1 MLSAAHTSLRHC
13 LSSPSDSSPS
23 HMFFFC
29 SKKGDEVEPV
39 DTDQARG
46 GTDNSYSMKH
56 IGRITKPLYFTQ
68 RKHSE
73 IQGGTEGVIGED
85 HRLTGNLLP
94 PNDRAVE
101 KEQLHSACGNPCCSK
116 GTPSFLPS
124 QKPAFF
130 FFAPCKQEVISTHKN
145 RNTKTL
151 VEIGRYTT
159 TDMLEMSSRAEPQHS
174 EHLVRESDKSQAER
188 WSQGND
194 FMEERQPEETARSA
208 FWCSGRNECGNSSI
222 IMQPLSCSKGHW
234 AEELRNPLHA
244 YTYIILG
251 WITLDKVH
259 SYISSASFSPH
270 TYIPALP

>member
-46 GTDNSYSMKH
+46 GTDNCHSMKH

-73 IQGGTEGVIGED
+73 IQGGTKGVIGED

-101 KEQLHSACGNPCCSK
+101 KEQLHSACGNLCCPKRYSILS
-116 GTPSFLPS
+116 SFPKTS
-124 QKPAFF
+124 FF
-130 FFAPCKQEVISTHKN
+130 FFFLPPVSKKALAPIKIE
-145 RNTKTL
+145 TL
-151 VEIGRYTT
+151 RGWW
-159 TDMLEMSSRAEPQHS
+159 
-174 EHLVRESDKSQAER
+174 K
-188 WSQGND
+188 
-194 FMEERQPEETARSA
+194 
-208 FWCSGRNECGNSSI
+208 
-222 IMQPLSCSKGHW
+222 
-234 AEELRNPLHA
+234 
-244 YTYIILG
+244 LG
-251 WITLDKVH
+251 DI
-259 SYISSASFSPH
+259 
-270 TYIPALP
+270 